1 MDTSTWIA
9 IYLPMIVLLFIILP
23 QQQLIYHAVISKIR
37 KKKGGIIMT
46 NELIQKYLGK
56 RCQVSTGSYG
66 IKVIG
71 IIIDVKEN
79 WIEIETKKGLE
90 LVNSEFIQNIKVK

>member
-1 MDTSTWIA
+1 
-9 IYLPMIVLLFIILP
+9 
-23 QQQLIYHAVISKIR
+23 
-37 KKKGGIIMT
+37 MT